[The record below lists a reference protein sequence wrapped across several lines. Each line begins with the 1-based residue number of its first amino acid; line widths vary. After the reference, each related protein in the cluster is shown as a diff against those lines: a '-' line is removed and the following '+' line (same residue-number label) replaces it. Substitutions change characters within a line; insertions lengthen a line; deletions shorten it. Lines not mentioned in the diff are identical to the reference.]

1 MKSFW
6 DNLLFSFPKSWK
18 KNKNC
23 ILTCPKASIR
33 IHSFKLVWEHV
44 SLISS
49 QCINRVS
56 VVILLRQQG
65 LIWGKDSLIVGLIN
79 QVKVSKGTAKGIYH
93 MIGTCT
99 IHRWISRRLNKIQYR
114 DRCLQGQ
121 NMVWNNQEN
130 CWSKDGRIL
139 EIQER
144 TWTLKFKKQVKDKD
158 KLASYKIR
166 TENLDENAGKFSM
179 MYSRWNQSR
188 RKFRHR

>member
-1 MKSFW
+1 
-6 DNLLFSFPKSWK
+6 
-18 KNKNC
+18 
-23 ILTCPKASIR
+23 LTCPKALIR

-56 VVILLRQQG
+56 VVILLRRQG
-65 LIWGKDSLIVGLIN
+65 PIWGQDSLIWGLIN
-79 QVKVSKGTAKGIYH
+79 QVKVSKGTTKGIYH

-99 IHRWISRRLNKIQYR
+99 IHRWILRRLNKIQYR

-121 NMVWNNQEN
+121 SMVWNNQEN

-166 TENLDENAGKFSM
+166 IENLDENAGNCSM
-179 MYSRWNQSR
+179 RYSRLNQN
-188 RKFRHR
+188 RKVLRHK